1 VTSRPAPA
9 AVNAVV
15 HPVVDYAPDWHGGA
29 LFSALTA
36 AAARSLNGPA
46 AVISHHPQWFGW
58 SRQIQSPKGAQAA
71 LARGLGG
78 GAPVSPRNS
87 ELQKEN
93 TTVTDAGTQAI
104 FASRMFRSGG
114 Q

>member
-1 VTSRPAPA
+1 MSSRPAAA

-15 HPVVDYAPDWHGGA
+15 HPVVDYAPDWHGA
-29 LFSALTA
+29 AMFSALTA
-36 AAARSLNGPA
+36 AAARSMNGA
-46 AVISHHPQWFGW
+46 QAVISHHPQWFGW

-78 GAPVSPRNS
+78 ASPVSPRNS
-87 ELQKEN
+87 ELQKES
-93 TTVTDAGTQAI
+93 TTSDTTTQAI
-104 FASRMFRSGG
+104 FQSRMFRSSG